1 MSDTLK
7 IFIFLSH
14 IITIVFAVAVLIL
27 MLCAL
32 LISHSFGIT
41 IKNKDEMLRL
51 FEKKGLT
58 TPKFE

>member
-32 LISHSFGIT
+32 LIKSLVWH
-41 IKNKDEMLRL
+41 NY
-51 FEKKGLT
+51 KKRYDYD
-58 TPKFE
+58 